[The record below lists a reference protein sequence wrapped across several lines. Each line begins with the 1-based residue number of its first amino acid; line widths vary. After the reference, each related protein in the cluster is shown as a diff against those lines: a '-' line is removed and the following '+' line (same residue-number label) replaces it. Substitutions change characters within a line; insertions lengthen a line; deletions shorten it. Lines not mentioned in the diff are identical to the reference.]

1 MYKIFT
7 LTLIFISAYGCAQFD
22 TAKPFGDSIEQQ
34 DLKELLYVYASDFF
48 QGRETGTIGQKR
60 AVEFL
65 RDFYASRGISA
76 AQGTNDYF
84 QSMTLNIK
92 GENVAT
98 ENVVAI
104 IEGSTKPDEYIILS
118 SHLDHEG
125 IKNGLIYN
133 GADDDGSGSVALLE
147 IAEAFQKAV
156 EAGKRPQRSIVF
168 LHVTGEEKGLLGSKY
183 YTDNPLYPMANT
195 VANLNIDMVGR
206 TDPKRESDNA
216 HYVYLIGSDRL
227 STELHEISEAANK
240 ATTKIELD
248 YTFNA
253 IDDPNRFYER
263 SDHFNFAKNNIP
275 VIFYFNGTHAD
286 YHQPSDTVEKI
297 RFDLLEE
304 RTRLVFYTTWEVAN
318 RKDRIIVDKAVN

>member
-1 MYKIFT
+1 MNKIFT

-183 YTDNPLYPMANT
+183 YTDNPLYPLANT